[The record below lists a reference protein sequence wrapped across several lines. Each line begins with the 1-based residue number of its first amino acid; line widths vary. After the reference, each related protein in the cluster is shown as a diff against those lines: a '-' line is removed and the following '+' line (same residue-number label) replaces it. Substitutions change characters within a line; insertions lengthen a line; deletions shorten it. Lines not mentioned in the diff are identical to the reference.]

1 MTAMTATT
9 QMTQTAKLQV
19 NDVWKTFTPKKGQAV
34 GALQDLS
41 LTVNANEF
49 VSLVGPSGCG
59 KSTLLMMAAG
69 LEPISEG
76 RILIDGRE
84 IDGPGPDR
92 GMVFQSYTLF
102 PWLTVEDNIR
112 FALKKSGL
120 GRTQQDD
127 LVTDHIRLVGLEGFE
142 RSHPNQLSGGM
153 RQRVAIAR
161 ALVYRPEML
170 LMDEPF
176 GALDAQTRMLMQE
189 LLLQV
194 WQVERTTVLFVTH
207 DVEEAIFLSDRIYV
221 MTARP
226 GRIKAE
232 IAIDLPRPRTLLETE
247 SDARFAELRRQVL
260 TLIRE
265 ERGGRCAKRGSL
277 DCRQVRI
284 LELRQ
289 MTMRNFL
296 RRNGNASA
304 ENGADTTSSLIDLRA
319 VKKAYDT
326 PTGPF
331 LALRGVDL
339 QVDRGEFVAVIGK
352 SGSGKSTLINMITG
366 IDRPTSGEV
375 AVAGTRLVG
384 MSEGDLAA
392 WRGRN
397 VGVVFQFFQLLPTLT
412 NLENVILPM
421 DFCGLYSAGERR
433 ERALHLLDEVGIVEH
448 ARKLPSEISGGQQ
461 QRVAIAR
468 ALATDPPIIVA
479 DEPTGNLD
487 SKTAEAIFE
496 LFERLVDQGKTILI
510 VTHDRDLAR
519 RVSRTIILA
528 DGDIVDEFLARI
540 FPAMSE
546 DLLVQ
551 ATRQLATRRFEPGE
565 VIMRRRTT
573 GYVLP
578 DHAGR
583 GGGAYS
589 HARRRR
595 WSTSVR
601 RAVLR
606 RGGIAARRAQ
616 HRLHRGVVYGR
627 RCGDVGPGD
636 VRGSDRGLTQ
646 RAEGTGPSRRRA
658 AGREHRHAH
667 EEVAR
672 VGVPCGKLAASRK
685 A

>member
-1 MTAMTATT
+1 
-9 QMTQTAKLQV
+9 
-19 NDVWKTFTPKKGQAV
+19 
-34 GALQDLS
+34 
-41 LTVNANEF
+41 
-49 VSLVGPSGCG
+49 
-59 KSTLLMMAAG
+59 
-69 LEPISEG
+69 
-76 RILIDGRE
+76 
-84 IDGPGPDR
+84 
-92 GMVFQSYTLF
+92 
-102 PWLTVEDNIR
+102 
-112 FALKKSGL
+112 
-120 GRTQQDD
+120 
-127 LVTDHIRLVGLEGFE
+127 
-142 RSHPNQLSGGM
+142 
-153 RQRVAIAR
+153 
-161 ALVYRPEML
+161 
-170 LMDEPF
+170 
-176 GALDAQTRMLMQE
+176 
-189 LLLQV
+189 
-194 WQVERTTVLFVTH
+194 
-207 DVEEAIFLSDRIYV
+207 
-221 MTARP
+221 
-226 GRIKAE
+226 
-232 IAIDLPRPRTLLETE
+232 
-247 SDARFAELRRQVL
+247 
-260 TLIRE
+260 
-265 ERGGRCAKRGSL
+265 
-277 DCRQVRI
+277 
-284 LELRQ
+284 
-289 MTMRNFL
+289 MRNFL

-331 LALRGVDL
+331 LALHGVDL
-339 QVDRGEFVAVIGK
+339 QVERGEFVAVIGK

-496 LFERLVDQGKTILI
+496 LFERLVEQGKTILI

-565 VIMRRRTT
+565 VIIRA
-573 GYVLP
+573 GEQP
-578 DHAGR
+578 DTFYLITQGEVEVHIPTPGGDVVGTRLSAGQCFGEVELLR
-583 GGGAYS
+583 GGRNIASIVASYTGVDA
-589 HARRRR
+589 A
-595 WSTSVR
+595 TLD
-601 RAVLR
+601 RATFEAL
-606 RGGIAARRAQ
+606 IAASPNVQ
-616 HRLHRGVVYGR
+616 KEL
-627 RCGDVGPGD
+627 
-636 VRGSDRGLTQ
+636 DR
-646 RAEGTGPSRRRA
+646 
-658 AGREHRHAH
+658 
-667 EEVAR
+667 
-672 VGVPCGKLAASRK
+672 LAAERLAENIATRTK
-685 A
+685 K